1 MMQKQGLPT
10 VFRKG
15 NDRVSENDRE
25 EKKEKR
31 QRQHCDTEA
40 VFGSFSE
47 QKKLKKGPDLTNYGF
62 LQYTIMIMHAEYI
75 SYLLHYKHM
84 NRPDSMIHPS
94 RNNSKHPMPSCS
106 KDRV

>member
-47 QKKLKKGPDLTNYGF
+47 KKTQKGARFDKLWVSPVHNHD
-62 LQYTIMIMHAEYI
+62 HA
-75 SYLLHYKHM
+75 
-84 NRPDSMIHPS
+84 R
-94 RNNSKHPMPSCS
+94 
-106 KDRV
+106 

>member
-1 MMQKQGLPT
+1 MMQKQVLST

-15 NDRVSENDRE
+15 NDRVFFGKRQGSEER
-25 EKKEKR
+25 KKR

-47 QKKLKKGPDLTNYGF
+47 KKQLKKGPDLTNYGF

-75 SYLLHYKHM
+75 SYLLHST
-84 NRPDSMIHPS
+84 NT
-94 RNNSKHPMPSCS
+94 
-106 KDRV
+106 